1 MPSADAPLL
10 VGFGAN
16 YFRNMGPAKRVSLRH
31 DESTKIKAYVLEA
44 GNAPWDEQD
53 DTLLSVDTTAS
64 ATVFL
69 TRGGKIYMSGTMHG
83 RIETPITRT
92 IIPLPLKCV
101 EISCGRHFG
110 LARMEG
116 GLAVCSWGAG
126 HFGQLG
132 LGHDSA
138 PCINHPTVIESLLPH
153 VVGAPIK
160 GICAGYW
167 HAMALTE
174 AGEIYSWG
182 CNRNSQCGMKPTKDP
197 PTLTAPQRVR
207 FELQRTNPKIV
218 KLSAGRSHS
227 VALDDKGAVYC
238 WGSCSFGQCGPV
250 GRRRGGTAPPKQ
262 VEALT
267 QVQIVD
273 IAAGDAHTLSLTG
286 GGRVFGWGGGFEGQL
301 GIGSIIQLN
310 PKPKLVADLDFV
322 ALQANREFKSQQ
334 SGGSSS
340 ELGVH
345 DRLAKVAKVLSIHA
359 SGNSSYATSSA
370 GHVYSWGCNDV
381 ESLGLPKLD
390 PSKLVYAEPGLPLPT
405 GTSIKSGHTH
415 SFDSSHNVALPKRVD
430 CLQDMHITHISAS
443 PTFLWCIGTKRVDED
458 KPVNSFSMES
468 RSISSVSIEEPRSPT
483 ASVTSKKSAA
493 SKMSGASSTRGRPP
507 QSPRMPSGQDP
518 PGPVNSPINSDNE
531 TTTRAEESTINDS
544 YDEGSTSRHSAGV
557 LSSERSKSNRNPKTL
572 EDSKMSFDTS
582 SKSLGNV
589 SEGSGGE
596 AKSPSKAK
604 KIFSKK
610 SFKKG
615 VAKFARRASHGA
627 FGKTSES
634 LEGENQK
641 KPKRRSF
648 FGGS

>member
-1 MPSADAPLL
+1 MPPSDAPTL

-16 YFRNMGPAKRVSLRH
+16 YFRNMGSAKRVSLDH
-31 DESTKIKAYVLEA
+31 NADTQIKAFLLQP
-44 GNAPWDEQD
+44 GDSPWDEND

-69 TRGGKIYMSGTMHG
+69 TKGGKIYMSGTLHG
-83 RIETPITRT
+83 RIETSITRT

-101 EISCGRHFG
+101 QISCGRHFG

-138 PCINHPTVIESLLPH
+138 PCINNPTVIESLLPH
-153 VVGAPIK
+153 VVGAPIQQV
-160 GICAGYW
+160 CAGYW
-167 HAMALTE
+167 HAMVLTE

-207 FELQRTNPKIV
+207 FDLQRNAPKIV
-218 KLSAGRSHS
+218 KLAAGRSHS
-227 VALDDKGAVYC
+227 VALDEKGAVYC

-250 GRRRGGTAPPKQ
+250 GRRRGGTAPPKR
-262 VEALT
+262 VEALS

-322 ALQANREFKSQQ
+322 AIEANKEFNVQQKAIKAGGGGAEMESSASQH
-334 SGGSSS
+334 
-340 ELGVH
+340 L
-345 DRLAKVAKVLSIHA
+345 AKVLSVHA
-359 SGNSSYATSSA
+359 SGNCSFATSSA

-381 ESLGLPKLD
+381 GSLGLPKLD
-390 PSKLVYAEPGLPLPT
+390 PSQLVFAEPGLPLPK

-430 CLQDMHITHISAS
+430 CLQDMNITSVSAS
-443 PTFLWCIGTKRVDED
+443 PTFLWCIGTKRAAAED
-458 KPVNSFSMES
+458 NKDTISNET
-468 RSISSVSIEEPRSPT
+468 SSVTSGPIEEPNSPPS
-483 ASVTSKKSAA
+483 AKAAA
-493 SKMSGASSTRGRPP
+493 STTRGRAPTRT
-507 QSPRMPSGQDP
+507 PRGQDP
-518 PGPVNSPINSDNE
+518 GPLSPSTRCETSEIDTNTNGVDTRTSNE
-531 TTTRAEESTINDS
+531 SF
-544 YDEGSTSRHSAGV
+544 DEGSTSRLSRGV
-557 LSSERSKSNRNPKTL
+557 LSSDDRSARNNNTKSL
-572 EDSKMSFDTS
+572 DDSKMSFDTS
-582 SKSLGNV
+582 NHLSVGNG
-589 SEGSGGE
+589 SDDEGSVE
-596 AKSPSKAK
+596 DLKSPKAR
-604 KIFSKK
+604 KIFSRK

-615 VAKFARRASHGA
+615 VAKFARRASLGA
-627 FGKTSES
+627 FGNKPSGGD
-634 LEGENQK
+634 EGEKSTPTGPPATFQ
-641 KPKRRSF
+641 
-648 FGGS
+648 

>member
-1 MPSADAPLL
+1 MPPSDAPLL

-31 DESTKIKAYVLEA
+31 DEDTKIKAYVLEA
-44 GNAPWDEQD
+44 ENTPWDEKD
-53 DTLLSVDTTAS
+53 DTLLCVDTTAS

-138 PCINHPTVIESLLPH
+138 PCISNPTVIESLLPH
-153 VVGAPIK
+153 VVGAPIQR
-160 GICAGYW
+160 ICAGYW

-207 FELQRTNPKIV
+207 FELQRTNPNIV

-262 VEALT
+262 VEALS

-310 PKPKLVADLDFV
+310 PKPKLVAGLDFV
-322 ALQANREFKSQQ
+322 AMQANREFKAQQ
-334 SGGSSS
+334 ASG
-340 ELGVH
+340 EPDLGAPE
-345 DRLAKVAKVLSIHA
+345 RLSKVAKVVSIHA
-359 SGNSSYATSSA
+359 SGNSSYATNSA

-390 PSKLVYAEPGLPLPT
+390 SSKLVYAEPGLPLPK
-405 GTSIKSGHTH
+405 GASIKSGHTH

-430 CLQDMHITHISAS
+430 CLQDMNISHVSAS
-443 PTFLWCIGTKRVDED
+443 PTFLWCIGTKRSED
-458 KPVNSFSMES
+458 KPVDSISMEA
-468 RSISSVSIEEPRSPT
+468 RSISSASIEDPKSPT
-483 ASVTSKKSAA
+483 ASVSSKR
-493 SKMSGASSTRGRPP
+493 SGASSTRGRPP
-507 QSPRMPSGQDP
+507 ARSPRLARGQDP
-518 PGPVNSPINSDNE
+518 PGPVGSPINSDNE
-531 TTTRAEESTINDS
+531 ATSTRAEESTVNES
-544 YDEGSTSRHSAGV
+544 YDEGSTSRHSMGV
-557 LSSERSKSNRNPKTL
+557 LSRENSNRNPKNL

-589 SEGSGGE
+589 SEGSIE
-596 AKSPSKAK
+596 ELKSPKAK

-615 VAKFARRASHGA
+615 VAKFARRASLGA
-627 FGKTSES
+627 FGAKTPDS
-634 LEGENQK
+634 LEGEKQPK
-641 KPKRRSF
+641 LKRRSF
-648 FGGS
+648 FGGTS